1 MASFKILLTEEA
13 QSDIRKLESQLQNRI
28 LDKLEWM
35 GINVSLLRHQSL
47 QGSKWNNT
55 FKYRVGNYRII
66 YQLNQKDKILIVLKV
81 GHRRDVY
88 RL

>member
-66 YQLNQKDKILIVLKV
+66 YQLDQKEKNLTVLKV